1 MKRHDLA
8 ADAFDLLYKR
18 PILAAGVFFLDSR
31 VSKPGRCAFFW
42 DSKCQTLAAGAF
54 VWVWGVGKW
63 RQPFKPGQSQ
73 HLISKSALQKCISEM
88 IWMDR
93 RTLDILY
100 ISLAMPTYLQD
111 PIMIQ

>member
-54 VWVWGVGKW
+54 FGFGVSENGAN
-63 RQPFKPGQSQ
+63 
-73 HLISKSALQKCISEM
+73 HLNLVKAN
-88 IWMDR
+88 
-93 RTLDILY
+93 T
-100 ISLAMPTYLQD
+100 
-111 PIMIQ
+111 